1 VDRLV
6 GTRLGEVEVGAR
18 VVEGRL
24 GTLYAARRGAEA
36 VTLEVLRAE
45 RSGDDEE
52 VRASNAIKCAGI
64 AEVFDFGQLP
74 DGRRYRV
81 MEHLDGES
89 LEQLQHRRGKLPAAE
104 VVSHLNAI
112 AEVLQAAH
120 AWAIPHGNLGPSSV
134 FLVRGGVKLID
145 FGLAKKGATPA
156 GDLQALGALGFAL
169 LTGADFAELAT
180 PQLPAA
186 EPLPKLLAEL
196 LAGRVA
202 DATTLRRSLAS
213 VVMSLDERPRG
224 RAGLIIG
231 ALVAVL
237 ALGVGVFLVSR
248 TEEEVAAIDDD
259 ATLALDDAPEPAVPE
274 APAVDALE
282 PVPTA
287 ATPRP
292 AKPATRTVA
301 VPSDR
306 ALLELISRLES
317 RLRSQARPGDDLDQ
331 ALFVLN
337 KQRLRLS
344 GSPTEQDRR
353 DVAHQLAGWKR
364 SYLKR

>member
-18 VVEGRL
+18 AVEGRL

-64 AEVFDFGQLP
+64 AEVFDFGQLA

-89 LEQLQHRRGKLPAAE
+89 LEQLQQRRGKLPAAE

-156 GDLQALGALGFAL
+156 GDLQALGALGLAL
-169 LTGADFAELAT
+169 LTGADFAEVAT
-180 PQLPAA
+180 PAVTA

-224 RAGLIIG
+224 RARLIIG
-231 ALVAVL
+231 VLVAVL
-237 ALGVGVFLVSR
+237 ALGVGVFFVSR
-248 TEEEVAAIDDD
+248 PEEEVAAIDDD
-259 ATLALDDAPEPAVPE
+259 ATLALDDAPEPAAPE

-287 ATPRP
+287 TTPRP
-292 AKPATRTVA
+292 ARPATRAVA